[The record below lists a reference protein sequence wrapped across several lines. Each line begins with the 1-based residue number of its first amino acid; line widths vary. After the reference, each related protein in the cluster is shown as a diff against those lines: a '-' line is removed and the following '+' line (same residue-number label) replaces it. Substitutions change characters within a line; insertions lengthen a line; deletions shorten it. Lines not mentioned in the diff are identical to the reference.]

1 MPQRFRF
8 LAVLLIPLLS
18 LLAGCNAWTQRGA
31 KGLGLLP
38 KAAPGERHFSTY
50 ETKNPYV
57 ELGQGILYRKLFE
70 SAGPDGLTIEVR
82 DLLVGPRRQTSK
94 VTLPGAALCEMRSGS
109 GTLTTD
115 DHTQDLGYGAAFMLP
130 EGSTFAI
137 SNKSDN
143 PISIRVHLIRAK

>member
-8 LAVLLIPLLS
+8 LFFLLIPLLS

-38 KAAPGERHFSTY
+38 KAVPGEQHFSDY
-50 ETKNPYV
+50 QPKNPYV

-70 SAGPDGLTIEVR
+70 SAGPAGLNIEVR
-82 DLLVGPRRQTSK
+82 DLLVGPRQQTSE
-94 VTLPGAALCEMRSGS
+94 VTLPGAAVCEMRSGS
-109 GTLTTD
+109 GTLTSD
-115 DHTQDLGYGAAFMLP
+115 HHTQDLGYGATFMLP

-143 PISIRVHLIRAK
+143 PISIRVHLIRAE